1 MVAVESRPAMPGVS
15 MICAIWF
22 CLNENTLL
30 LGLKFCMD
38 CKSHEVFTAVLVK
51 IKVSW
56 DVTLCQVTNNCRNF
70 GAAYDL
76 LQDQTVEESCTKE
89 LLVHEDGVVM
99 ITK

>member
-1 MVAVESRPAMPGVS
+1 MVTVKAGPVMPGVF

-22 CLNENTLL
+22 CVNENTLL
-30 LGLKFCMD
+30 LGQRFCMD

-56 DVTLCQVTNNCRNF
+56 DVALCQVAENYRNF

-76 LQDQTVEESCTKE
+76 LHVQAVEEA
-89 LLVHEDGVVM
+89 
-99 ITK
+99 